1 MARQT
6 SIKTTTVL
14 SGSDEH
20 MAQYDRR
27 GFVSIDC
34 YGRDMVVDEFEIG
47 SIMKT
52 TRKTTIA
59 LDRASGLWV
68 QDNLRVVERIFA
80 VRTR

>member
-1 MARQT
+1 MART
-6 SIKTTTVL
+6 IIMTTVL

-20 MAQYDRR
+20 LAQYDRR

-47 SIMKT
+47 SIMRT
-52 TRKTTIA
+52 TRKTAIA

-80 VRTR
+80 VLTR